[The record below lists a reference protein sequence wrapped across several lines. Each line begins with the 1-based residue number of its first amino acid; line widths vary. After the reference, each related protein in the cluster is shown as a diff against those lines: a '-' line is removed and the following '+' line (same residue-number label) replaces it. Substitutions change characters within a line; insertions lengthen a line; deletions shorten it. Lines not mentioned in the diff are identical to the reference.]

1 MVFSQNVEASGKIP
15 QIALIY
21 GSCAG
26 GAVYSPALMDFVF
39 MVKGISHMYITGPKV
54 VKQVIGEQCNEEML
68 GGCDTQGKKNG
79 VAHFVHSSE
88 KKSIEAAKKLIK
100 KLPSYCNDIQIMNT
114 RYIEKDQYG
123 IEDILPLSS
132 RKVYD
137 MKLILKLILDENSF
151 IEVHKSFAQ
160 NCIVGFGEIS
170 KNLVGIVANQPLIS
184 VGSIDCDASR
194 KISQFVEFCN
204 SFKIPLVTLVDTPG
218 FLPGISQETQGIIRE
233 GARII
238 KAYAMA
244 NTIKITIIIRK
255 AFGGAYIAMGSK
267 YLNSDCNYVWP
278 RAQIA
283 VMGAQGASEII
294 YKKAIAD
301 MDEEKRNLFLIEK
314 EQEYSLKYM
323 NANEALRMGYVNKKI
338 SPQDTRKIIFED
350 IIRLKRKFIN

>member
-1 MVFSQNVEASGKIP
+1 M
-15 QIALIY
+15 
-21 GSCAG
+21 
-26 GAVYSPALMDFVF
+26 
-39 MVKGISHMYITGPKV
+39 
-54 VKQVIGEQCNEEML
+54 
-68 GGCDTQGKKNG
+68 
-79 VAHFVHSSE
+79 
-88 KKSIEAAKKLIK
+88 
-100 KLPSYCNDIQIMNT
+100 
-114 RYIEKDQYG
+114 
-123 IEDILPLSS
+123 
-132 RKVYD
+132 
-137 MKLILKLILDENSF
+137 
-151 IEVHKSFAQ
+151 
-160 NCIVGFGEIS
+160 
-170 KNLVGIVANQPLIS
+170 VGIVANQPLIS